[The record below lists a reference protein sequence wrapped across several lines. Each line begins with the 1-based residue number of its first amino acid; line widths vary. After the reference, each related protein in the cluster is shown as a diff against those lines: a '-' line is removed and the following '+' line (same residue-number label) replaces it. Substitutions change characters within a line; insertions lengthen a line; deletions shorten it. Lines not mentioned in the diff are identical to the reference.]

1 MFPVKS
7 ALERIAVLAVAVV
20 VLIGFLVWSR
30 RATSYPFFLGVLVG
44 TGLVLSFD
52 IVWVHWIF
60 ELHHITNGAEDV
72 VLEPLFVLTGLAFI
86 GYGITHER
94 QWRG

>member
-1 MFPVKS
+1 M
-7 ALERIAVLAVAVV
+7 AVA

-30 RATSYPFFLGVLVG
+30 RATWYPFFLGVLAG

-52 IVWVHWIF
+52 IVWVHWLF
-60 ELHHITNGAEDV
+60 GLHHITNHQEDV
-72 VLEPLFVLTGLAFI
+72 VLEPLLVLTGLAFI
-86 GYGITHER
+86 GNGITRER